1 MTLDEALII
10 ANRMEDEGVVGTLGM
25 AIRVLLKEY
34 QEVDR
39 RLDQYEYKVTT
50 WGNE

>member
-25 AIRVLLKEY
+25 AIRVLLKAYENE
-34 QEVDR
+34 QQFR
-39 RLDQYEYKVTT
+39 RSVYESDS
-50 WGNE
+50 WEQG

>member
-10 ANRMEDEGVVGTLGM
+10 AKRMEDEEVVGTLGM

-34 QEVDR
+34 QEQANLQKISDLR
-39 RLDQYEYKVTT
+39 FK
-50 WGNE
+50 